1 MKEGKS
7 RVKKVIRQGFI
18 AYNIVKQYL
27 EEREMKKIIL
37 IFIII
42 NLSLFCKIDVA
53 NVGLKDFDEK
63 KILGTWY
70 EIVKK
75 ENKYVADIQYST
87 TTYTKID
94 DREFSILT
102 KGINEKNGKEDEI
115 KGHGRLKTDIA
126 PNMFEAKFFGLPY
139 KDYVILDY
147 DKKNYSYL
155 VLRGQSSDY
164 FWIIAKTK
172 TLDNKLL
179 EKLLNDAE
187 KAGITREKL
196 IYVKQK

>member
-1 MKEGKS
+1 
-7 RVKKVIRQGFI
+7 
-18 AYNIVKQYL
+18 
-27 EEREMKKIIL
+27 MKKIIL

-42 NLSLFCKIDVA
+42 NLSLFCKIDLA
-53 NVGLKDFDEK
+53 KFSLKDFDEK